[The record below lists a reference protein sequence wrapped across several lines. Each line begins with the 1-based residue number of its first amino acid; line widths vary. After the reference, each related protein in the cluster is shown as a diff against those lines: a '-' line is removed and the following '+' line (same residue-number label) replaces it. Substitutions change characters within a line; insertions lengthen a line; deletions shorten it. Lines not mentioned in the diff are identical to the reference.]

1 MLPKMLGLVLAA
13 AFTSASVTGF
23 PALAAAVASSDQRAE
38 LGVLLAALTVTRLP
52 LLLLGPFQAFLV
64 PGFTRRLLEQGWSR
78 TWPLLG
84 GLLAGVVAAGAVVC
98 AVAWW
103 WGADVVS
110 LLYGDAYRIGDLA
123 VAAMTA
129 GATITAVLLVLAA
142 CLVALD
148 GHRWVVASWAACF
161 VGILVALVVPGSGLV
176 PRVVGALIA
185 GPAVGAVVAA
195 VGLLRAGSDRRVGF
209 AQPSPG

>member
-1 MLPKMLGLVLAA
+1 VRAAVLAALVVVASPGLVGCAAAVAAGSFAWAGALRRRRPAPAEGVSEPPAVRAMLPKMLGLVLAA

-84 GLLAGVVAAGAVVC
+84 GILAGVVTAGAVVC
-98 AVAWW
+98 GVAWW
-103 WGADVVS
+103 WGADVVR
-110 LLYGDAYRIGDLA
+110 LLYGDAYRI
-123 VAAMTA
+123 VT
-129 GATITAVLLVLAA
+129 T
-142 CLVALD
+142 
-148 GHRWVVASWAACF
+148 RSQ
-161 VGILVALVVPGSGLV
+161 
-176 PRVVGALIA
+176 R
-185 GPAVGAVVAA
+185 
-195 VGLLRAGSDRRVGF
+195 
-209 AQPSPG
+209 